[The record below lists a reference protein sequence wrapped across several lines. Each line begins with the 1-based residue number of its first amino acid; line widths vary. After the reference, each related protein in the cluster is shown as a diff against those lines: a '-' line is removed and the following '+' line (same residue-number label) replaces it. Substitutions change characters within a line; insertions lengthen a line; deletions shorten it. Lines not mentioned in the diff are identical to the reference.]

1 MNYHRLKLKYLFIL
15 SKIRVLE
22 LFAGS
27 RSVGKVAESM
37 GMEVFSVDWT
47 DYEGIDLQ
55 MDVEKMEIS
64 DVPFIPDVVW
74 ASPDCSTYSI
84 AACSTHRNKD
94 RTGKTEYARKC
105 DAVNRH
111 FLWLIVDWWTM
122 NPDLVFFIENPRG
135 ILRHMPF
142 MQGLKRHTVWYCQY
156 GDSRAKPTD
165 IWTNST
171 TWEPRPM
178 CRNYK
183 YDKEGNIID
192 KHCHHESA
200 RRGAKTGTQ
209 GKKGSYERSVIP
221 EELCK
226 EILDGL
232 K

>member
-1 MNYHRLKLKYLFIL
+1 M